1 MEEFFDGAGRATGK
15 ALTDYDA
22 RGLVTHRAFHDGS
35 GNLLAT
41 VEFQYDGCGNEVF
54 YHRADASSSVVEAAE
69 NGYREDGLLERSSF
83 WPSASGTCETTSF
96 EYKMDDRG
104 RIASATPSV
113 LTRKGSEV
121 FVYNGV
127 NQVIERDWLIDSL
140 TGVALYEYHS
150 NGALRSSSWRAPV
163 NGYYSRRD
171 FDPLGY
177 PVRSEGDSGQ
187 EVWIYDASHRVTE
200 HDAWSSING
209 RCGSSVTFTSC
220 SYDASGSLVRDVAT
234 RKVDC
239 SADKVLTTTYTRPDP
254 ATVIGETRD
263 QAGAFVRRT
272 RTVTDD
278 RGMVTESDRD
288 LDGNGFKSV
297 FKRDYSCWVSPSGAP
312 NH

>member
-1 MEEFFDGAGRATGK
+1 
-15 ALTDYDA
+15 
-22 RGLVTHRAFHDGS
+22 
-35 GNLLAT
+35 
-41 VEFQYDGCGNEVF
+41 
-54 YHRADASSSVVEAAE
+54 
-69 NGYREDGLLERSSF
+69 
-83 WPSASGTCETTSF
+83 
-96 EYKMDDRG
+96 
-104 RIASATPSV
+104 
-113 LTRKGSEV
+113 V

-200 HDAWSSING
+200 HNAWSLDN
-209 RCGSSVTFTSC
+209 RHCGSTTRFTGFF
-220 SYDASGSLVRDVAT
+220 YDASGSLAREVT
-234 RKVDC
+234 TTSPGC
-239 SADKVLTTTYTRPDP
+239 SERKVLTTTYTRLNS

-288 LDGNGFKSV
+288 IDGNGFKPV

>member
-1 MEEFFDGAGRATGK
+1 
-15 ALTDYDA
+15 
-22 RGLVTHRAFHDGS
+22 
-35 GNLLAT
+35 
-41 VEFQYDGCGNEVF
+41 
-54 YHRADASSSVVEAAE
+54 
-69 NGYREDGLLERSSF
+69 
-83 WPSASGTCETTSF
+83 
-96 EYKMDDRG
+96 MDDRG
-104 RIASATPSV
+104 RIASVTPSV

-171 FDPLGY
+171 FDSLGY
-177 PVRSEGDSGQ
+177 PAGSASTGGDWGYSSQ
-187 EVWIYDASHRVTE
+187 EVWTYDANHRATE

-209 RCGSSVTFTSC
+209 RCGSSVTFTSF
-220 SYDASGSLVRDVAT
+220 SYDPSGS
-234 RKVDC
+234 
-239 SADKVLTTTYTRPDP
+239 
-254 ATVIGETRD
+254 VIGETRD

-288 LDGNGFKSV
+288 LDGNGFTPV